1 MEKDKKN
8 KNEKKNKV
16 EEKSKFDKS
25 KLLKGIGVIAIVI
38 AIIGISFVASKGYG
52 TGADAYEFTDITID
66 EYLELMQGEDK
77 KIIYIARPT
86 CSYCSL
92 ETPLLKQIASQYDLD
107 VYYLDTTNFFDS
119 SINDYTEDGYKLIN
133 SHEVYNEGFGTP
145 NTIIVQNGDIVDGV
159 YQYVEASELKDLFER
174 NGLLNE

>member
-52 TGADAYEFTDITID
+52 SGADAYEFTDITID
-66 EYLELMQGEDK
+66 EYLELMQSEGK
-77 KIIYIARPT
+77 KIVYIARPT
-86 CSYCSL
+86 CSYCAL
-92 ETPLLKQIASQYDLD
+92 ETPLLKQIASQYDLE

-119 SINDYTEDGYKLIN
+119 SINDYTEDGYKFIN
-133 SHEVYNEGFGTP
+133 SHEVYNEGYGTP
-145 NTIIVQNGDIVDGV
+145 NTIIVQNGDIIDGV
-159 YQYVEASELKDLFER
+159 YQYVEADELRDLFDR